1 MAEKTYRAGIVGLG
15 FIGAA
20 DQVSGDAIGQFVSD
34 LDGTHVDALS
44 GHPRV
49 VIASGSSRDS
59 GRRERF
65 HARTGVPTYADW
77 RDMLAEE
84 SLDVVSV
91 ATYAPFHVDVTV
103 ACARQG
109 VRAVYCEKPVATRA
123 SDAERM
129 RSACDDAGALLVV
142 NHNRRFQANAR
153 RLRDLVVEGA
163 LGELTSAI
171 VQWGS
176 GRLGNVGT
184 HFIDTIQML
193 TGRAVEAVSG
203 TLDPAGKPDCRGA
216 QFRDPGGWGM
226 LRLERGLI
234 CTVDAAD
241 YATLP
246 PRIAVHGTEGCAA
259 LDGRDVVLEFRDG
272 RREHWPDPHGSP
284 SSMDVAVGEIVDWLD
299 GKAPFP
305 YAATEAA
312 RTLEAIVGFHVSHAG
327 NAAWVELPLTGPDR
341 ELEVLSG

>member
-1 MAEKTYRAGIVGLG
+1 MTGKSYRAGIVGLG
-15 FIGAA
+15 FIGGA
-20 DQVSGDAIGQFVSD
+20 DQVSGDAIGQSVGD
-34 LDGTHVDALS
+34 LDGTHADALG

-49 VIASGSSRDS
+49 VISSGSSRDI

-65 HARTGVPTYADW
+65 HARTGTPTYADW
-77 RDMLAEE
+77 REMLAGET
-84 SLDVVSV
+84 LDIVSV
-91 ATYAPFHVDVTV
+91 ATYAPFHVQIAV

-109 VRAVYCEKPVATRA
+109 VRAVYCEKPIATRV

-129 RSACDDAGALLVV
+129 RKACGDAGALLVV
-142 NHNRRFQANAR
+142 NHNRRFQPNAR
-153 RLRDLVVEGA
+153 RLRDLVADGV
-163 LGELTSAI
+163 LGELTSASM
-171 VQWGS
+171 QWGS

-203 TLDPAGKPDCRGA
+203 TLDGAGKPDCRGA

-241 YATLP
+241 YAMLP
-246 PRIAVHGTEGCAA
+246 PRISINGTEGRASV
-259 LDGRDVVLEFRDG
+259 DGRDVILEFRDG
-272 RREHWPDPHGSP
+272 RRDTWPAPQGSS

-299 GKAPFP
+299 GGASFP
-305 YAATEAA
+305 YAASEAV
-312 RTLEAIVGFHVSHAG
+312 RTLEAIVGFHVSHAR
-327 NAAWVELPLTGPDR
+327 NAAWVELPLTGRNR
-341 ELEVLSG
+341 EHEVLCG